1 MKKVFNLFD
10 LKQKVN
16 YKNEVLSG
24 LTVALALVPEAIAF
38 ALIAGLSPLTGLYAA
53 FSIGLI
59 TSIFGGRP
67 GMISGATGAIA
78 VIYVGMI
85 ALIRQGNPEISVDE
99 ITQYIFATVILAGI
113 IQIVVGLL
121 RLGKFIRL
129 VPQPVMFGFVN
140 GLAIVIFMAQLSSF
154 KEDVKDPY
162 GNNMKEISATEQV
175 LSVNQESYVVS
186 SETGAL
192 AYNLINDTLFNY
204 ETGEAKLWIDN
215 DHVYDIE
222 KKTVKYAYKEG
233 SFFNIDVTGEEKRWL
248 DAEAIWLMVGLV
260 LLSMLIIWG
269 LPKLTKYVPSALA
282 AIVLVSAIVIGFG
295 IDTKTVGDIAS
306 IEGGFPIPAMPSIP
320 FTWDTFML
328 IFPYA
333 LIVAGVGLIE
343 SLLTLNLID
352 EITETRGSSNK
363 ECVAQGTANIA
374 SGFFLGMGGCAMIGQ
389 SLINISSGAR
399 ARLSGI
405 VASLGLLSFILWGA
419 PVIEQLP
426 MAALVGVMV
435 MVSIGTFE
443 WASLKV
449 FGKMPLT
456 DVIVMVVVTLVTVFL
471 HNLALAVLIGVIIS
485 ALAFAWENALRIRA
499 RKYIDD
505 KGSKH
510 YEIYGPLFFGSVSV
524 FNDKFDVQN
533 DPDDIIID
541 FSESKVVDMSA
552 IEALNGLTDRYLK
565 AGKKVHLR
573 HLSPDCQKL
582 LRDADKIVEVNVM
595 EDPTYHV
602 AADKV

>member
-1 MKKVFNLFD
+1 
-10 LKQKVN
+10 
-16 YKNEVLSG
+16 
-24 LTVALALVPEAIAF
+24 
-38 ALIAGLSPLTGLYAA
+38 
-53 FSIGLI
+53 
-59 TSIFGGRP
+59 
-67 GMISGATGAIA
+67 MI
-78 VIYVGMI
+78 
-85 ALIRQGNPEISVDE
+85 
-99 ITQYIFATVILAGI
+99 
-113 IQIVVGLL
+113 
-121 RLGKFIRL
+121 
-129 VPQPVMFGFVN
+129 
-140 GLAIVIFMAQLSSF
+140 
-154 KEDVKDPY
+154 
-162 GNNMKEISATEQV
+162 
-175 LSVNQESYVVS
+175 
-186 SETGAL
+186 
-192 AYNLINDTLFNY
+192 
-204 ETGEAKLWIDN
+204 
-215 DHVYDIE
+215 
-222 KKTVKYAYKEG
+222 
-233 SFFNIDVTGEEKRWL
+233 
-248 DAEAIWLMVGLV
+248 GLV

-282 AIVLVSAIVIGFG
+282 AIVIVSAIVIGFG
-295 IDTKTVGDIAS
+295 IETKTVGDIAS
-306 IEGGFPIPAMPSIP
+306 IQGGFPTPSIPEIP

-352 EITETRGSSNK
+352 EITQTRGSGNK

-419 PVIEQLP
+419 PIIEQLP

-499 RKYIDD
+499 RKYIDEN
-505 KGSKH
+505 GSKH

-524 FNDKFDVQN
+524 FNDKFDVQG
-533 DPDDIIID
+533 DPDDVIID

-552 IEALNGLTDRYLK
+552 IDALNVLTERYQR
-565 AGKKVHLR
+565 AGKTVHLR
-573 HLSPDCQKL
+573 HLSPDCQEL

>member
-1 MKKVFNLFD
+1 MKKIFNLFD

-38 ALIAGLSPLTGLYAA
+38 ALLAGLSPLTGLYAA

-78 VIYVGMI
+78 VIYIGMI
-85 ALIRQGNPEISVDE
+85 AIIKKTNPEISVDE
-99 ITQYIFATVILAGI
+99 ITQYIFATVILAGM
-113 IQIVVGLL
+113 IQILVGLL
-121 RLGKFIRL
+121 KLGKFIRL
-129 VPQPVMFGFVN
+129 VPHPVMFGFVN
-140 GLAIVIFMAQLSSF
+140 GLAIVIFMSQMSSF
-154 KEDVKDPY
+154 KENVTDHY
-162 GNNMKEISATEQV
+162 GNKKIETV
-175 LSVNQESYVVS
+175 SVDEAFHVNGTVVTS
-186 SETGAL
+186 DKTNTI
-192 AYNLINDTLFNY
+192 AYNLIDSTKLFNIETNEFEY
-204 ETGEAKLWIDN
+204 EIVGAQVFRVADSTVAYNYSDDTFYN
-215 DHVYDIE
+215 VE
-222 KKTVKYAYKEG
+222 KKG
-233 SFFNIDVTGEEKRWL
+233 DVLVWL
-248 DAEAIWLMVGLV
+248 QKDDLLLMIGLV
-260 LLSMLIIWG
+260 LLTMLIIWG
-269 LPKLTKYVPSALA
+269 LPKLTKYVPSSLA
-282 AIVLVSAIVIGFG
+282 AIIVVSLITILGG
-295 IDTKTVGDIAS
+295 IETTTVGDLAS
-306 IEGGFPIPAMPSIP
+306 IQGGFPIPSVPNIP
-320 FTWDTFML
+320 FTWDTFVL

-352 EITETRGSSNK
+352 EITQTRGHSNK
-363 ECVAQGTANIA
+363 ECIAQGTANIT
-374 SGFFLGMGGCAMIGQ
+374 SGFLLGMGGCAMIGQ

-426 MAALVGVMV
+426 MAALTGVMV

-449 FGKMPLT
+449 FGKMPIT
-456 DVIVMVVVTLVTVFL
+456 DVIVMIVVTLITVFL
-471 HNLALAVLIGVIIS
+471 HNLALAVLVGVIIS
-485 ALAFAWENALRIRA
+485 ALAFAWENATRIRA
-499 RKYIDD
+499 RKYVDD
-505 KGSKH
+505 AGSKH
-510 YEIYGPLFFGSVSV
+510 YEIYGPLFFGSIAV
-524 FNDKFDVQN
+524 FSDKFDIHN

-552 IEALNGLTDRYLK
+552 IEALNSLTDRYLK

-573 HLSPDCQKL
+573 HLSPDCQML
-582 LRDADKIVEVNVM
+582 LKNADKIVEVNVM

-602 AADKV
+602 AADSL